1 MNKSNQNTIARIA
14 VKTARFSFVLRSLV
28 FLLLLFVSVGVH
40 AQDEVRIPLIDQSH
54 ADRFSRIIVQDF
66 QGRMKP
72 VHTLSSEILRKLSRQ
87 TSLYGMSPTQVL
99 IGMMIFPEEWQKTPL
114 IRLGRN
120 PKIKE
125 LVGVPEGLASYD
137 DFFGED
143 GKFKLTEELRK
154 AHATEKQYRGTL
166 EKELIKLDERINIAN
181 MVFSQRMLRLFPAEG
196 DPNQTW
202 HSTYEVSKG
211 VTAPTTFAQKFYPVY
226 HEVVKQAVSS
236 GDWSTA
242 NAVIEDLRKHQI
254 ENGGDLIPSSNKIKA
269 EILLNKSDVF
279 NRLMK
284 FYALLGIA
292 VLILFFLKV
301 FKPGKSYKRAQTI
314 MIGLAVIGF
323 LFHTAGLGLRW
334 YVSGRAPWSNGYE
347 SMIYIAFT
355 TMLAGVLIARKALG
369 SLAAALILSST
380 ILMVAGLS
388 NYDPEIT
395 PLVPVLKSYW
405 LTIHVSM
412 EAGSYGFLLLGAIIG
427 LINLILMILMNE
439 KNKTRVLHNIRKLS
453 AISEMSI
460 IGGLVM
466 VSIGTYLGGVWANES
481 WGRYWG
487 WDPKET
493 WALVTVLV
501 YAFIIHMRFIPG
513 VRGLFAYNFS
523 TLFGFATVIM
533 TYLGVNYYLSGLHS
547 YASGDP
553 APIPSSVYITAL
565 VFGAISLLA
574 FIRFRKFAK

>member
-1 MNKSNQNTIARIA
+1 MKYKYSTYTLLRTSLIFVLLAGIQFYVPAQIKDSIPPIDKKHAE
-14 VKTARFSFVLRSLV
+14 RFSTL
-28 FLLLLFVSVGVH
+28 
-40 AQDEVRIPLIDQSH
+40 
-54 ADRFSRIIVQDF
+54 IVQDF

-72 VHTLSSEILRKLSRQ
+72 VHTLASEVLRKLSRKKG
-87 TSLYGMSPTQVL
+87 LYEMAPTQVL
-99 IGMMIFPEEWQKTPL
+99 ISMMAFPAEWQHIPL

-120 PKIKE
+120 PKIKD
-125 LVGVPEGLASYD
+125 LVGVPKGLASYD
-137 DFFGED
+137 DFFNKA
-143 GKFKLTEELRK
+143 GKFKLTEVLRK
-154 AHATEKQYRGTL
+154 AHATEKQYRGTF

-181 MVFSQRMLRLFPAEG
+181 MVFTQRMLRLFPDA
-196 DPNQTW
+196 DHPNQKW
-202 HSTYEVSKG
+202 HSTYEVSVG
-211 VTAPTTFAQKFYPVY
+211 VDTPMTFPQKFYPVY
-226 HEVVKQAVSS
+226 REVVRNAVSS
-236 GDWSTA
+236 GDWSVA
-242 NAVIEDLRKHQI
+242 DAVVEELRNYQ
-254 ENGGDLIPSSNKIKA
+254 NTYGATLVPSKSRIKA

-279 NRLMK
+279 GRLMK
-284 FYALLGIA
+284 YYGLLGIA
-292 VLILFFLKV
+292 VLILFFIKV
-301 FKPGKSYKRAQTI
+301 FNPEKDFRTAEQI
-314 MIGLAVIGF
+314 FIGLAVLGF
-323 LFHTAGLGLRW
+323 IFHVSGLGLRW

-395 PLVPVLKSYW
+395 PLVPVLRSYW
-405 LTIHVSM
+405 LTIHVSL

-427 LINLILMILMNE
+427 LINLILMIMMNE
-439 KNKTRVLHNIRKLS
+439 KNKERVLHNIRKLS
-453 AISEMSI
+453 AISEMSVI
-460 IGGLVM
+460 AGLVM

-501 YAFIIHMRFIPG
+501 YAFIVHMRFIPG

-553 APIPSSVYITAL
+553 APIPPSVYITAL
-565 VFGAISLLA
+565 IFGFIGLLA
-574 FIRFRKFAK
+574 YLRFKKATG

>member
-1 MNKSNQNTIARIA
+1 MKKPISFSRSINRLRFYTLFSVLICLVLSSTSLNAEGAQAPKLPSIDREHA
-14 VKTARFSFVLRSLV
+14 ARFST
-28 FLLLLFVSVGVH
+28 
-40 AQDEVRIPLIDQSH
+40 
-54 ADRFSRIIVQDF
+54 IILQDF

-72 VHTLSSEILRKLSRQ
+72 VHTLASEVLRKLSRKNE
-87 TSLYGMSPTQVL
+87 LYGMNPSQV
-99 IGMMIFPEEWQKTPL
+99 IISMSIFPEVWRQVPL

-125 LVGVPEGLASYD
+125 LVGVKEGLASYA
-137 DFFGED
+137 DFFNNE
-143 GKFKLTEELRK
+143 GKFKLTKVLRQ
-154 AHATEKQYRGTL
+154 AHSTEKQYRGTF

-181 MVFSQRMLRLFPAEG
+181 MIFSHRMMRIFPVEG
-196 DPNQTW
+196 SPNQKW
-202 HSTYEVSKG
+202 HSTYEAMK
-211 VTAPTTFAQKFYPVY
+211 TAEDTETFENKFYPVY
-226 HEVVKQAVSS
+226 RKVVTEASS
-236 GDWSTA
+236 NGDWSTA
-242 NAVIEDLRKHQI
+242 DAVVEELRNFQKN
-254 ENGGDLIPSSNKIKA
+254 NGGDLLPSPNKIKA
-269 EILLNKSDVF
+269 EILLNNSHVF
-279 NRLMK
+279 DRLMK
-284 FYALLGIA
+284 FYALLGLI
-292 VLILFFLKV
+292 VLLLFFIEV
-301 FKPGKSYKRAQTI
+301 FHPNKSYQKAEKI
-314 MIGLAVIGF
+314 VFAFALLGF
-323 LFHTAGLGLRW
+323 VFHTFGLGLRW

-355 TMLAGVLIARKALG
+355 TMLAGVLIARRSLG

-427 LINLILMILMNE
+427 LINLILMIGMNE
-439 KNKTRVLHNIRKLS
+439 KNKERVLKSIRKLS

-513 VRGLFAYNFS
+513 VRGLFAFNFS
-523 TLFGFATVIM
+523 TLFGFATVLM

-553 APIPSSVYITAL
+553 APIPPSVYYTAFF
-565 VFGAISLLA
+565 FGVISLMA
-574 FIRFRKFAK
+574 YWRYHKVVK